1 MRPSAA
7 QPLRNSTPARPWRG
21 AALGLLGAL
30 LGACYTS
37 PSMPEPEPGAY
48 DGPAITS
55 GALAGEHVLIA
66 SLPAPG
72 YEFTL
77 DGTRETFQ
85 GQDVYVSLK
94 KPNPA
99 ILYAQVAVQL
109 HLGSGVPVR
118 YPARVLARV
127 MNYGEKDGPGYR
139 EALAI
144 AADTSGVIPPPPPI
158 STDTTLPQ

>member
-7 QPLRNSTPARPWRG
+7 QPLRYSNRTRFG

-30 LGACYTS
+30 LGACYSS

-66 SLPAPG
+66 SLSAPG
-72 YEFTL
+72 YEFML

-85 GQDVYVSLK
+85 GQDVYVSLRR
-94 KPNPA
+94 PNPA
-99 ILYAQVAVQL
+99 ILYSQIPVKL
-109 HLGSGVPVR
+109 HLSSGVPVR
-118 YPARVLARV
+118 YSARVLARV

-144 AADTSGVIPPPPPI
+144 TADTSGVVPPPPPI